1 MIAGDVTPFGPS
13 EVPDAMV
20 VVELADLL
28 AVTVVVVVVVVVV
41 LLAVEIAEATTRAKV
56 ATLAGMIP
64 RRSERGIPRTLFTL
78 PSRWCFAASV
88 VSDLANWGG
97 RRMTRKCSAS
107 PPSKALVRN
116 TCISFSTSRR

>member
-41 LLAVEIAEATTRAKV
+41 LLAVEIAETTTRAKTT

-78 PSRWCFAASV
+78 P
-88 VSDLANWGG
+88 
-97 RRMTRKCSAS
+97 
-107 PPSKALVRN
+107 
-116 TCISFSTSRR
+116 